1 MLSQDVRLMAN
12 YNAWMNIK
20 VLDAAMLLSEDE
32 LLLDRKAFFGSIL
45 GTLNHLIVA
54 DTFWLK
60 RFATLEAQR
69 EVLAPVLTLETPK
82 KLNEVLFTNIKTLG
96 THRKMLDQMIVDMA
110 MQMDES
116 GLTEILHY
124 TNSAGVVSAKPFS
137 SVLIHFFNH
146 QTHHRGQV
154 TTLLTQTDVDVG
166 ITDLITLIPNEV

>member
-12 YNAWMNIK
+12 YNVWMNTK
-20 VLDAAMLLSEDE
+20 VLDAAMLRSDDE
-32 LLLDRKAFFGSIL
+32 LLLDRRAFFGSIL

-54 DTFWLK
+54 DTLWLK

-69 EVLAPVLTLETPK
+69 EVLAPVLALEMPTS
-82 KLNEVLFTNIKTLG
+82 LNQVMFTDIKALA

-110 MQMDES
+110 ANMSES
-116 GLTEILHY
+116 SLTEVLHY

-154 TTLLTQTDVDVG
+154 TTLLTQTGVDVG